1 VTHRD
6 MTRMTD
12 VEIASEIGDA
22 KNEIEDRLG
31 MSVTG
36 WSYPFGG
43 WNSSIKTALG
53 GAGLSTA
60 VTMIPRLL
68 SSGQDPLLLPRIALH
83 RMDRTEN
90 VAAAL
95 VGGKVR
101 RQIEWAKSRLINGF
115 AKGTAVRMLSQP
127 T

>member
-1 VTHRD
+1 
-6 MTRMTD
+6 
-12 VEIASEIGDA
+12 
-22 KNEIEDRLG
+22 
-31 MSVTG
+31 
-36 WSYPFGG
+36 
-43 WNSSIKTALG
+43 
-53 GAGLSTA
+53 
-60 VTMIPRLL
+60 
-68 SSGQDPLLLPRIALH
+68 
-83 RMDRTEN
+83 MDRTEN